1 MGELWKG
8 YGLWYLDDAVMPR
21 CTPQAVNLPNTSSRS
36 SGGTPSTRD
45 RESSRA
51 RRSERESGL
60 ESSVG
65 ARSSTRRPDPR
76 SQSRNQGSLNLTRP
90 EGGGDRCGKY

>member
-1 MGELWKG
+1 MMM
-8 YGLWYLDDAVMPR
+8 ARRP
-21 CTPQAVNLPNTSSRS
+21 TQASNLPGTSSLS
-36 SGGTPSTRD
+36 SWDAPSRMG

-51 RRSERESGL
+51 RRCRGESDL

-76 SQSRNQGSLNLTRP
+76 SQSRNQDSLNLTRP
-90 EGGGDRCGKY
+90 DDGRNKCGKY